1 MTTDSKN
8 TDEAPRRDASACN
21 EGLGPLVER
30 LRDAATP
37 TLTLYAEAAEAIEH
51 LCADLADALAAL
63 PQAVRN
69 ERERCA
75 KLCEEEACSWD
86 EAYPRN
92 DFEAGPQDGCDGC
105 AARIRGA

>member
-1 MTTDSKN
+1 LSWNQT
-8 TDEAPRRDASACN
+8 
-21 EGLGPLVER
+21 
-30 LRDAATP
+30 
-37 TLTLYAEAAEAIEH
+37 IEH